1 MKRLAIWKGLL
12 MQKIKPLVYAIMI
25 VLLQVCLLL
34 TNGFAQSAPI
44 TARELVET
52 SALNAHVEELK
63 NGRIVMLTRPEHE
76 SANQLNVLMAILVS
90 ASLEK
95 TVDTLQRQAT
105 AKDGPGILAI
115 GEIKK
120 THTSELGKAFDG
132 VTYTAGEKEEVEN
145 MMAIGA
151 GKHFNYS
158 RDEIALIKKYA
169 DSVKDNNKTGAEA
182 TNAMSLAM
190 RDVLKGRYLA
200 YQKRGLEGL
209 APYQEGTSKQIHPS
223 RELISATES
232 LDLVMARFPHYFECL
247 RYYPRKKYAE
257 LVNQF
262 FWAKQMESGRPLFM
276 LKHWVLDVRADHA
289 LITERRFF
297 LNHSLNSL
305 QVVIGCLPHHDST
318 LVVLLNQ
325 AFTEKIDVPVG
336 KSIAKKIG
344 YHEVEKNIRPMFENL
359 RTALKL

>member
-1 MKRLAIWKGLL
+1 
-12 MQKIKPLVYAIMI
+12 MQKIKPVVYAMMI
-25 VLLQVCLLL
+25 VPLQVCLLL
-34 TNGFAQSAPI
+34 TNVFAQSAPI

-63 NGRIVMLTRPEHE
+63 NGKIVMMTRPENE
-76 SANQLNVLMAILVS
+76 SANQLNVLMAILVP

-95 TVDTLQRQAT
+95 TVGTLQRQAT

-120 THTSELGKAFDG
+120 THASELGKAFDG
-132 VTYTAGEKEEVEN
+132 VAYTAGEKEEVEK
-145 MMAIGA
+145 MMTIGA

-169 DSVKDNNKTGAEA
+169 DRVKDNNKTGAEA
-182 TNAMSLAM
+182 TKAMSLAM

-200 YQKRGLEGL
+200 YQKGGLEGL
-209 APYQEGTSKQIHPS
+209 APYQEGASKQISPS

-232 LDLVMARFPHYFECL
+232 LDLLKERFPHYFDCL
-247 RYYPRKKYAE
+247 RHYPHNQYAK
-257 LVNQF
+257 LAHQF
-262 FWAKQMESGRPLFM
+262 FWAKQRESGRPLFM
-276 LKHWVLDVRADHA
+276 LKHWVLDVRSDHA
-289 LITERRFF
+289 IITERRFY
-297 LNHSLNSL
+297 LNHSLDSL
-305 QVVIGCLPHHDST
+305 QVVIGCLPHRDST

-325 AFTEKIDVPVG
+325 AFTGKIDVPVG

-359 RTALKL
+359 RAELKQ